1 MAIISDAHE
10 GLAKLV
16 GVHGGAGALGWKRLG
31 TGNMMSSAVDS
42 YEIAEMPPGS
52 RAGRHVHSRTEE
64 LFFVLSGRAV
74 IGLGEEKV
82 EVGAGDAILTG
93 FHGIQS
99 VDAIG
104 DEPYRMLVIEALPP
118 EIEAGLPG
126 APPERGRAPRP
137 GRHRRVAARRASAD
151 RGGAAA

>member
-31 TGNMMSSAVDS
+31 TGNMMASAIDS
-42 YEIAEMPPGS
+42 YEIAEMPVGS

-64 LFFVLSGRAV
+64 LFFVLSGRAA
-74 IGLGEEKV
+74 IGLGEVTV
-82 EVGAGDAILTG
+82 EVGPGDAILTG

-99 VDAIG
+99 VEAIG
-104 DEPYRMLVIEALPP
+104 TEPYRMLILEALPP
-118 EIEAGLPG
+118 EIVAGLP
-126 APPERGRAPRP
+126 EHRP
-137 GRHRRVAARRASAD
+137 SEE
-151 RGGAAA
+151 AAA